1 MSSIENKRVVQE
13 FLDETYNKG
22 NLKNTDRYVTP
33 DFIYHARGE
42 SIEGIEAYNEWV
54 SSDRSIFPDIQ
65 VTIVDSIA
73 ESSKVASAFIVEGTQ
88 EKEFR
93 GIPAANK
100 KFETVGM
107 NIFHFQDNKIKE
119 GWVVVDALTGQYS
132 LARLSQHLLRP
143 TRIELS
149 WLPSIFLLSI
159 DFKTVFIAVL
169 STFRIRIAA

>member
-22 NLKNTDRYVTP
+22 NMKNTDRYVTP

-54 SSDRSIFPDIQ
+54 SSDRSIFPDIR

-73 ESSKVASAFIVEGTQ
+73 ESSKVASDFYCGRHTR
-88 EKEFR
+88 K
-93 GIPAANK
+93 GISWHPRCLNK

-119 GWVVVDALTGQYS
+119 GWVVVDALT
-132 LARLSQHLLRP
+132 A
-143 TRIELS
+143 
-149 WLPSIFLLSI
+149 
-159 DFKTVFIAVL
+159 A
-169 STFRIRIAA
+169 IRAWRG

>member
-1 MSSIENKRVVQE
+1 MCLRHFLLSRKVKLKLPVNIHMSSTEHKRIVHE

-42 SIEGIEAYNEWV
+42 DIEGIEAYNEWI

-65 VTIVDSIA
+65 VTIVDSIE
-73 ESSKVASAFIVEGTQ
+73 ESGKVASAFIVEGTQ

-93 GIPAANK
+93 GIPATNK

-119 GWVVVDALTGQYS
+119 GWVVVDALTAAIQLG
-132 LARLSQHLLRP
+132 
-143 TRIELS
+143 
-149 WLPSIFLLSI
+149 
-159 DFKTVFIAVL
+159 AVK
-169 STFRIRIAA
+169 STYAETD

>member
-1 MSSIENKRVVQE
+1 MSSAEHKRIVHE

-42 SIEGIEAYNEWV
+42 DIEGIEAYNDWI

-65 VTIVDSIA
+65 VTIVDSIE
-73 ESSKVASAFIVEGTQ
+73 ESCKVASAFIVEGTQ

-93 GIPAANK
+93 GIPATHK

-119 GWVVVDALTGQYS
+119 GWVVVDALTAAIQLG
-132 LARLSQHLLRP
+132 
-143 TRIELS
+143 
-149 WLPSIFLLSI
+149 
-159 DFKTVFIAVL
+159 AVK
-169 STFRIRIAA
+169 STYAETD

>member
-22 NLKNTDRYVTP
+22 NMKNTDRYVTP

-54 SSDRSIFPDIQ
+54 SSDRSIFPDIR

-119 GWVVVDALTGQYS
+119 GWVVVDALTAAIQLG
-132 LARLSQHLLRP
+132 
-143 TRIELS
+143 
-149 WLPSIFLLSI
+149 
-159 DFKTVFIAVL
+159 AVKAT
-169 STFRIRIAA
+169 STEAD

>member
-1 MSSIENKRVVQE
+1 MSFTEHKRIVHE

-33 DFIYHARGE
+33 EFIYHARGE

-54 SSDRSIFPDIQ
+54 SSDRSIFPNIR

-73 ESSKVASAFIVEGTQ
+73 ESDRVASAFIVEGTQ

-93 GIPAANK
+93 GIPATNK
-100 KFETVGM
+100 NFETVGM

-119 GWVVVDALTGQYS
+119 GWVVVDALTAAIQLG
-132 LARLSQHLLRP
+132 
-143 TRIELS
+143 
-149 WLPSIFLLSI
+149 
-159 DFKTVFIAVL
+159 AVK
-169 STFRIRIAA
+169 STSSEAD